1 MSFLLS
7 DAPISPPMGYA
18 SPDYL
23 AALGQTPLP
32 FGAIGGFLAARTIG
46 KSGLIDL
53 TGAWPVFT
61 CENWQGLAQ
70 AVQDLPEGPVT
81 LTLVT
86 DPFTPLSP
94 SQLAAIFPICRPL
107 HDHWI
112 IDLTSPAQLSN
123 HHRRK
128 LRQTRTPRI
137 VAGPPTADLATG
149 WAQIYAH
156 LVAKKHITD
165 ARAFSAESL
174 AAQLRV
180 PGAQV
185 VTAWDGGTLLGVD
198 LYYLDRGR
206 AFAHLS
212 AYAPQGYAAS
222 VSYPMLAAAMDH
234 LRPLADAIDLGGA
247 PAGPAGPGI
256 AQFKA
261 GWTPMTRPSF
271 LCGKVLDT
279 AAFATLAPGADAE
292 GWFPAYR
299 SGEYSS

>member
-1 MSFLLS
+1 MSFPLS
-7 DAPISPPMGYA
+7 DARISPEAGYA

-23 AALGQTPLP
+23 TALGQGPRA
-32 FGAIGGFLAARTIG
+32 FGATGGWLMSRAIGTSGQTDLAG
-46 KSGLIDL
+46 P
-53 TGAWPVFT
+53 WPIFT
-61 CENWQGLAQ
+61 CTQWQDLGAAVQGLA
-70 AVQDLPEGPVT
+70 AGPIT
-81 LTLVT
+81 LTLVS
-86 DPFTPLSP
+86 DPFAPLSRADF
-94 SQLAAIFPICRPL
+94 AAIFPICRPL

-112 IDLTSPAQLSN
+112 IDLTGPAQLSA

-128 LRQTRTPRI
+128 LRQTRAPRI
-137 VAGPPTADLATG
+137 VAGPPTADLAEG
-149 WAQIYAH
+149 WARIYAH

-185 VTAWDGGTLLGVD
+185 VTAWDGETLLGVD

-212 AYAPQGYAAS
+212 AYSPQGYTAS

-234 LRPLADAIDLGGA
+234 LRPRADTIDLGGA

-261 GWTPMTRPSF
+261 GWTPQTRPSY
-271 LCGKVLDT
+271 LCGKVLDP
-279 AAFATLAPGADAE
+279 AAYARLAPGADPA

-299 SGEYSS
+299 SGEYT